1 MEPFQLLIKPVSFD
15 CNLRCKYCFYLRV
28 ADLYSDNARPR
39 MDYKVLERII
49 SKFLQYRFNESVF
62 NWQGGEPTLI
72 GLNFYKKVVEFQQQY
87 GMSGQVIGNALQ
99 TNGILLNDDWGKFFN
114 EYQFL
119 IGLSLD
125 GPKQIHDRYRKS
137 IGGKSI
143 WEKVMKA
150 TEYLR
155 KNNVE
160 FNILCVISKANV
172 NRVREVYNFFID
184 NGFHY
189 LQFIPALEADEIGK
203 KAFYCINASQ
213 YGKFLCDLYDE
224 WINSNRQASI
234 RTFDATLAG
243 HSGYPKGYCALDE
256 KCANYMVV
264 EWNGDIYPCD
274 FFVYEKYKLG
284 NILHNNF
291 TELIEKRN
299 AIFAFQKE
307 QLPQDCSECEWKK
320 LCFGGC
326 LKDGFFP
333 DNPHPEKTY
342 FCEGYTK
349 FFSYT
354 NKYFEEQANNFK
366 KKI

>member
-28 ADLYSDNARPR
+28 ADLYSDNAHPR
-39 MDYKVLERII
+39 IDYKVLERII

-354 NKYFEEQANNFK
+354 NKYFEEQANNLK